1 MLVSNPY
8 AASRSSIAC
17 KRPKSPERPPPLVV
31 LAFERDSK
39 MSRVLARRREN
50 WRGVR
55 SGVLVGAEGKME
67 MWRGLFCVVIVRL
80 RMGSCRVDLHS
91 CLSRLDRL
99 LKVLLSCCEFIV

>member
-1 MLVSNPY
+1 MSTTTTNRTPVLVSNPY

-17 KRPKSPERPPPLVV
+17 RRPKSPERPPPLVV
-31 LAFERDSK
+31 FALERDSK

-67 MWRGLFCVVIVRL
+67 MWRGLFCVEHVRL
-80 RMGSCRVDLHS
+80 RGALV
-91 CLSRLDRL
+91 RLAY
-99 LKVLLSCCEFIV
+99 VLAYYT